1 MTREIMI
8 VGAGGFGRE
17 AAWTIERL
25 NAAAGPAWEL
35 IGFADDA
42 PDRSTGAMEGY
53 PLLGPVEKA
62 SCDHPGA
69 AVFIAIGDN
78 AVRESVSRR
87 LRGHDFPALVDPSA
101 DVAPTAEIGRGA
113 FVGPHAVV
121 SVGAELGAFAIVN
134 ARAGVGH
141 DSKVGDFAQIC
152 PGATLSGHTVVGDH
166 ALVASNACTVP
177 GVSIGARAKIAAG
190 LPVYRNVGA
199 DETLSP
205 FGLFKGDARRP

>member
-25 NAAAGPAWEL
+25 NAAEPAWEL

-42 PDRSTGAMEGY
+42 PNLATGTLEGY
-53 PLLGPVEKA
+53 PLLGPVEQA
-62 SCDHPGA
+62 SHDHPGA
-69 AVFIAIGDN
+69 AVFIAIGNN
-78 AVRESVSRR
+78 AIRESVSLR

-113 FVGPHAVV
+113 LVGPHAVV

-141 DSKVGDFAQIC
+141 DSKIGAFAQIC
-152 PGATLSGHTVVGDH
+152 PGATLSGHTVVGGH
-166 ALVASNACTVP
+166 ALVASNASTVP
-177 GVSIGARAKIAAG
+177 GVSIGARAQIAAG

-205 FGLFKGDARRP
+205 FGVLKNGS

>member
-25 NAAAGPAWEL
+25 NAADPTWEL

-42 PDRSTGAMEGY
+42 PNLATGTLEGY
-53 PLLGPVEKA
+53 PLLGAVEQA
-62 SCDHPGA
+62 SHDHPGA

-78 AVRESVSRR
+78 AIRERVCRR

-101 DVAPTAEIGRGA
+101 DVAPTAEIGRGV
-113 FVGPHAVV
+113 FIGPRAVV

-134 ARAGVGH
+134 ARAGIGH

-152 PGATLSGHTVVGDH
+152 PGATLSGHTIVGDH

-177 GVSIGARAKIAAG
+177 GVSIGARAQIAAG

-205 FGLFKGDARRP
+205 FGVLKGGA